1 MKLQCLL
8 AIALFLPTSLFAE
21 SPKFG
26 DLVKRDGLYCA
37 KSADVPY
44 TGTTSGRTQMT
55 FKDGVL
61 SGPYEKYYKNGQL
74 SSKGSYRGGEL
85 HGPHESYYKDGQLMG
100 KEPIKVGYDTAF
112 MSGTSTTD
120 SCGTQFITRTEA
132 NTVIFSTI
140 TRTDSCPCKELTKTG
155 KNMVPTSGIPRT
167 GG

>member
-1 MKLQCLL
+1 MKLQCL

-55 FKDGVL
+55 DGVL

-74 SSKGSYRGGEL
+74 SSSYRGGEL
-85 HGPHESYYKDGQLMG
+85 HGPHESYYKDGQLMWKG
-100 KEPIKVGYDTAF
+100 
-112 MSGTSTTD
+112 
-120 SCGTQFITRTEA
+120 
-132 NTVIFSTI
+132 
-140 TRTDSCPCKELTKTG
+140 L
-155 KNMVPTSGIPRT
+155 
-167 GG
+167 